1 MSLTTDTPLDS
12 EPASASAG
20 SIREVFDLAYPVIL
34 TTMSTTAM
42 NVVDTAMVGRLGATE
57 IGAVGFGGI
66 VLWTFFSL
74 FYGTTSGVQ
83 TFVSQADGAGEPRA
97 CGAWVWH
104 GLYAVLPAMLVVLA
118 GVGVFLESWVDW
130 MGPSS
135 SLRDQSIAY
144 VQARL
149 PGEIGM
155 AAMMLVASFFR
166 GVGDTRTPLYAAL
179 AGNVVNAVLAY
190 GLIFGELG
198 LPAWGV
204 AGAGVATAFGHWSA
218 AAVLI
223 ASFARPAIRDRY
235 ATRPVRPDAA
245 AIRRFLRT
253 GTPIG
258 GEWFLGMT
266 SYAVFT
272 GFVARMGDAEM
283 AASQVFVVLLSLS
296 FMQAVGISI
305 AAATLVGRFLG
316 AGDFDAVERSFR
328 SSLAL
333 GGVLGGAIAVL
344 YAVASGPLLRLF
356 TNDPAVIALGGP
368 LLAMGAVYQ
377 LFDAIG
383 IIAEGA
389 LRGAG
394 DTRVPFAA
402 HTVLGWGFFVPVAY
416 TLGVTWGYGLFGAW
430 CGGLVFVIALA
441 ALLLWRFRS
450 GAWRR
455 IRI

>member
-1 MSLTTDTPLDS
+1 MSLATDTRL
-12 EPASASAG
+12 EHAAAAQGG
-20 SIREVFDLAYPVIL
+20 SIRDVLDLAYPVVL

-66 VLWTFFSL
+66 LLWTFFSL

-83 TFVSQADGAGEPRA
+83 TFVSQADGAGDARA
-97 CGAWVWH
+97 CGAWVWQ
-104 GLYAVLPAMLVVLA
+104 GLYTVFPPMIAVLA
-118 GVGVFLESWVDW
+118 GVRVFLYSGVGLI
-130 MGPSS
+130 GPSAALS
-135 SLRDQSIAY
+135 DQAIAY
-144 VQARL
+144 VAARL
-149 PGEIGM
+149 PGELGM
-155 AAMMLVASFFR
+155 AAMMLLASFFR
-166 GVGDTRTPLYAAL
+166 GLGDTRTPLYAAL
-179 AGNVVNAVLAY
+179 FGNVVNALLAY
-190 GLIFGELG
+190 ALIFGHFG
-198 LPAWGV
+198 FPSWGV

-218 AAVLI
+218 AAVLG
-223 ASFARPAIRDRY
+223 AAFALPATRRRY
-235 ATRPVRPDAA
+235 VTRPVRPDPA

-253 GTPIG
+253 GAPVG
-258 GEWFLGMT
+258 GEWFIGMT

-272 GFVARMGDAEM
+272 AFVARMGDAEM

-305 AAATLVGRFLG
+305 AAATLTGRFTG
-316 AGDFDAVERSFR
+316 AGEFAAVERSFR

-333 GGVLGGAIAVL
+333 GGILGSALAVV
-344 YAVASGPLLRLF
+344 YVAAAGPLLRLF
-356 TNDPAVIALGGP
+356 TDDPAVIALGRP
-368 LLAMGAVYQ
+368 LLAMGAAYQ

-394 DTRVPFAA
+394 DTRWPFAV
-402 HTVLGWGFFVPVAY
+402 HTVLNWAFFIPIAY
-416 TLGVTWGYGLFGAW
+416 LLGVKFGYGLFGAW
-430 CGGLVFVIALA
+430 CGGLVFVVALA
-441 ALLLWRFRS
+441 ALLVWRFRS